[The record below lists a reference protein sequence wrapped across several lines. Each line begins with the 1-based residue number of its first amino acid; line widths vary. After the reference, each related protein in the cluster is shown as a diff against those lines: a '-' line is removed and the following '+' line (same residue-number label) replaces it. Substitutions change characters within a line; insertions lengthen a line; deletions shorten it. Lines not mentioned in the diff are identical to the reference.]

1 MVSTVLDPGGGRGH
15 HLGTA
20 NSLEELK
27 GLYLSLG
34 GDESLFDN
42 LVRAPFLGAED
53 KKWLSVDDD
62 GYQERLDKVPQVLPI
77 EGLVEVE
84 VVNSQGENTGRA
96 FAQIC
101 GHKHSRG
108 NDTFEIWHLVSSD
121 EDYNMHLCRKL
132 NEKGECTHRPQQ
144 AKRTGLMHV
153 KTWRPVSFECMLNQ
167 EYSYCVG
174 LKHLGWVLEQKL
186 KDVEI
191 RAADAALAAEFPN
204 QDIEPGGAPEDERK
218 KAPVQS
224 ATSKSAPQKRAEGD
238 EQKAARMAAWDAAL
252 SMHQK
257 EPALINLGGQKF
269 GQQGEPKGDLPL
281 DPRRERRRSEARYG
295 ERPLVRGH
303 GPSRFERDWKDDISA
318 LGEAGEPSF
327 SGQPMARER
336 SRTPK
341 KDEKKSG
348 DRRGDRYMPLVRVG
362 KEAEPLTRGGRKRRP
377 EGMARGLVVTRRKR
391 CEVQRL
397 CHPGGERRRRREAVT
412 RVPHQAVVGERRRK
426 IGRRKKRS
434 SRMTR
439 RSVRRG
445 RGLLVRAVRPP
456 TVMRTFMAGSP
467 ESSPRFWKRHRS
479 TQESSLGAGW
489 SKWGGTWPPV
499 LVMGL
504 GGVPV
509 GATRK

>member
-1 MVSTVLDPGGGRGH
+1 MPFYGVYGIGPWWGRGH
-15 HLGTA
+15 HLGAA

-34 GDESLFDN
+34 GDDTLFDN

-62 GYQERLDKVPQVLPI
+62 GYQERLEKVPQVLPI

-84 VVNSQGENTGRA
+84 VVNSRGENTGRA

-121 EDYNMHLCRKL
+121 EDYNSWAEENINVEEPYHMHLCRKL

-144 AKRTGLMHV
+144 AKKTGLMHV

-204 QDIEPGGAPEDERK
+204 QGSGPGEAPEDERK
-218 KAPVQS
+218 KDPVQS
-224 ATSKSAPQKRAEGD
+224 AASKSAPLKRAEGD
-238 EQKAARMAAWDAAL
+238 EQKAARRAAWDAAL
-252 SMHQK
+252 AMHQK
-257 EPALINLGGQKF
+257 EPALISLGGQKF
-269 GQQGEPKGDLPL
+269 GQQGEPKGDLPM

-295 ERPLVRGH
+295 EGPLVGGH
-303 GPSRFERDWKDDISA
+303 RPSRFERDWKDDISA

-327 SGQPMARER
+327 SRQPMARER

-341 KDEKKSG
+341 KDERKSG
-348 DRRGDRYMPLVRVG
+348 DRRVDRYMPPG
-362 KEAEPLTRGGRKRRP
+362 EGRKRSRTPDKRGKEKKTRGDGSGRP
-377 EGMARGLVVTRRKR
+377 A
-391 CEVQRL
+391 
-397 CHPGGERRRRREAVT
+397 GE
-412 RVPHQAVVGERRRK
+412 
-426 IGRRKKRS
+426 
-434 SRMTR
+434 
-439 RSVRRG
+439 
-445 RGLLVRAVRPP
+445 
-456 TVMRTFMAGSP
+456 
-467 ESSPRFWKRHRS
+467 
-479 TQESSLGAGW
+479 GAGF
-489 SKWGGTWPPV
+489 KGCTTPEEKEEEE
-499 LVMGL
+499 
-504 GGVPV
+504 
-509 GATRK
+509 RKQ